1 MSHLV
6 AIAYPDVATATE
18 ARNRL
23 MEMHRDN
30 LVQLEDV
37 VVVEKRL
44 DDRIR
49 LHQINSNGN
58 AGRGGAAWGQMW
70 GGLIGLVFFVPFVG
84 MAVGAAAGAAGG
96 AMADP
101 GIDSDFM
108 KQLGKSLQPGGA
120 ALFMLA
126 TQGAPDKIVSELGQY
141 GGKAVKTSLSKA
153 ADEHLREAMQAAQA
167 AQSAQSAQGSAK
179 GAHGSKASAKSRA

>member
-6 AIAYPDVATATE
+6 AIAYPDVATANE
-18 ARNRL
+18 ARDRL
-23 MEMHRDN
+23 VEMQRDN
-30 LVQLEDV
+30 MVQLEDA

-49 LHQINSNGN
+49 VHQANANGN
-58 AGRGGAAWGQMW
+58 AGRGGAAWGPMW

-108 KQLGKSLQPGGA
+108 KQLGKHLQPGGA

-126 TQGAPDKIVSELGQY
+126 TQSAPEKIISELGQY
-141 GGKAVKTSLSKA
+141 GGKAVKTSLNKA
-153 ADEHLREAMQAAQA
+153 ADEHVREAMQAAQA
-167 AQSAQSAQGSAK
+167 AQASQGTQSGQSARGSKTSAK
-179 GAHGSKASAKSRA
+179 GRA